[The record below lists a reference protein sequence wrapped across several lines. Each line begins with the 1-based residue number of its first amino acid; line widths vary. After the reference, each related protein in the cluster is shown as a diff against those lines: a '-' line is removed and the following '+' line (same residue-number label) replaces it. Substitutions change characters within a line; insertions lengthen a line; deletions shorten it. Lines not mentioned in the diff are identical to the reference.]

1 MEGPISTSAI
11 NRLPSAVQKLDDIC
25 QRVYI
30 FLRLRKPEHEIANN
44 LNLSSEQTRER
55 IETIRSA
62 LIKAGQLDLIED
74 PKFVPIHSEDPD
86 GSEIPLASNQMDAD
100 DMLIIKEFLSCIG
113 EAVSALSDY
122 QRRLLRLRYKHHMS
136 ATDIVGF
143 CKRTG
148 CSLIP
153 NKAISQLKEQDIFY
167 ELNKALKAV
176 LVQIR
181 ARYEEQ
187 DSLSMGHLK
196 YIFEEIGV

>member
-1 MEGPISTSAI
+1 MEGPISPSATS
-11 NRLPSAVQKLDDIC
+11 RLPSAIKELNETCQKA
-25 QRVYI
+25 YI
-30 FLRLRKPEHEIANN
+30 YLRLRKSEQAIANR
-44 LNLSSEQTRER
+44 LNLSLETTNETV
-55 IETIRSA
+55 ETIRSA
-62 LIKAGQLDLIED
+62 LIKAGQIDLIED
-74 PKFVPIHSEDPD
+74 PKFIPIHSEDPE

-100 DMLIIKEFLSCIG
+100 NMFIIKEFLSCIS
-113 EAVSALSDY
+113 EAVSSLTDY
-122 QRRLLRLRYKHHMS
+122 QRCLLRLRYKHHMS

-153 NKAISQLKEQDIFY
+153 NKASSQLKEQDIFY